1 MESTRHDVLQSMCRS
16 YLSALRPFAARHGL
30 SEFLDFTIEMN
41 EQKRCAATESEV
53 ELLSRAVDDER
64 VSRVEI
70 PEILGCSYRKCE
82 ESGLFDRIRR
92 LRRVGIYSKISVLLL
107 KAETEFLQGGV
118 KND

>member
-1 MESTRHDVLQSMCRS
+1 MCRS

-53 ELLSRAVDDER
+53 ELLSRAVDEER

-70 PEILGCSYRKCE
+70 PEILGCSYRRCE
-82 ESGLFDRIRR
+82 ESGLFDMVRK
-92 LRRVGIYSKISVLLL
+92 LRRVGIYSRISVLLL
-107 KAETEFLQGGV
+107 KEELRFLRNG
-118 KND
+118 KRE

>member
-41 EQKRCAATESEV
+41 SQKRCAATESEV

-64 VSRVEI
+64 VSRSEI
-70 PEILGCSYRKCE
+70 PDILGCSYRRCE
-82 ESGLFDRIRR
+82 DRGLFDRIRK
-92 LRRVGIYSKISVLLL
+92 LRRVGIYSRISVLLL
-107 KAETEFLQGGV
+107 KAEAEFLRGGV